1 MLSSEVGTP
10 VWVIEEVDP
19 PGEEGEEELSGM
31 EGDEEEDPD
40 NPIVVEGEEVETDAT
55 VADEIQTKDV
65 FL

>member
-19 PGEEGEEELSGM
+19 PGEEGEEGLSGV

-40 NPIVVEGEEVETDAT
+40 NPIVVEGEEVETD
-55 VADEIQTKDV
+55 
-65 FL
+65 